1 MLKINPFFGQSSL
14 TRHLNDLCDSVGL
27 TKSQLKLKFFI
38 KFIEIHHKHFQS
50 KHNKAQFFL
59 HAKRDIKN
67 NLSLQTIFQ
76 TKPTELQKSCSC
88 LVKEDCAMNGL
99 CLILS
104 ILYQATIK
112 HNDSKYKKKKKN
124 KYN

>member
-1 MLKINPFFGQSSL
+1 M
-14 TRHLNDLCDSVGL
+14 
-27 TKSQLKLKFFI
+27 
-38 KFIEIHHKHFQS
+38 
-50 KHNKAQFFL
+50 
-59 HAKRDIKN
+59 HAKLDIKN

-76 TKPTELQKSCSC
+76 TKPTELQKSCNC

-112 HNDSKYKKKKKN
+112 HKDSKYKKKKKK
-124 KYN
+124 KYNWICEITFKERYTNHKNSFNLIKLSLKMTSPYP